1 MPNGLSRPEAKILA
15 SRGLASL
22 SLARR
27 TRIRPGSDS
36 ATKRSPLG
44 ATTSARGSLR
54 SEAKRSTSKPGG
66 TLGEAA
72 GRATMRGKLFADR
85 VANGFGR
92 SSTVILRRTSGESAR
107 QSPNAALPARS
118 RELSAGSGPLWARAA
133 AANASNIH
141 VGSASEPKRTGRF
154 LPKESAVIPQGFR
167 DERSGSRAARQ
178 LPDQSTTIR
187 VE

>member
-1 MPNGLSRPEAKILA
+1 MPNGLSKPDANIRA

-54 SEAKRSTSKPGG
+54 SEAKSSAWKPGG
-66 TLGEAA
+66 TFGKAA
-72 GRATMRGKLFADR
+72 GRATIRGKLFADR

-92 SSTVILRRTSGESAR
+92 
-107 QSPNAALPARS
+107 
-118 RELSAGSGPLWARAA
+118 
-133 AANASNIH
+133 
-141 VGSASEPKRTGRF
+141 
-154 LPKESAVIPQGFR
+154 
-167 DERSGSRAARQ
+167 
-178 LPDQSTTIR
+178 
-187 VE
+187 